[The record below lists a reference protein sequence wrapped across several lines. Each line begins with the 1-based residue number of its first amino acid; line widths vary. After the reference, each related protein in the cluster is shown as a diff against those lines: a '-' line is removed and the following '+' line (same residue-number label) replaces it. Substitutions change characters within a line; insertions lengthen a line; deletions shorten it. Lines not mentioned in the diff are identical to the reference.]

1 MSLYYV
7 RAQLVKSTPSLLT
20 GLFFV
25 VLSVVSRRLLN
36 LPTSPWTIHLFPLLL
51 GLLLPY
57 AARHQTSR
65 RRKRLWAD
73 DSHFLRLYHT
83 APIMLHSMDAHGKIL
98 HVSDHWLK
106 VLGYERHEVLGR
118 HLHNFFTDESRR
130 HSREEIHAK
139 LFISGTVKDVPFQML
154 NKKGAIHDIL
164 LSASTHYNAN
174 GGFLCSQV
182 VMADMTEK
190 QRDEQRIRQLAYE
203 DTLTQLPNRCG
214 LEILLQQALTISQQ
228 DKTPLAILSL
238 DLDHFKQI
246 NDTLG
251 SRVGNQ
257 VIEQIAQR
265 LKEHINSNQVVARI
279 GGDEFVVVIPDKTS
293 ISALRLNADILLKR
307 LSEPLIIHHQE
318 LFTSVSIGI
327 AIAPQAG
334 TDVDTLLGNANQA
347 MYQVKR
353 NGRNN
358 YAFFTRQMSDEALNK
373 LQIETDLRRAV
384 ENNELEL
391 FYQPQTCSKSQQ
403 VAAVEALIRWRHP
416 TFGLM
421 SPLQFIPIAEESG
434 QIIQIGHWVFRQAC
448 QQAQAWKRQGW
459 EDLRVAINIS
469 PRQFQDM
476 HFIDKVDAIIEETGI
491 DPRRIELEITENI
504 LMDSGQLCLNTLTD
518 LKVRGFAIA
527 VDDFGTG
534 YSSLMYLKNFPI
546 DRLKIPREFVQDIE
560 NSSDR
565 STVVEAII
573 ALSRSLKLGLV
584 AEGVETRNQ
593 LEFLLER
600 CHCSIQG
607 YYFASP
613 MTLPAVTHYIK
624 ENRSQLVL
632 EEASI
637 ATNTDSTAAVSS
649 CP

>member
-1 MSLYYV
+1 
-7 RAQLVKSTPSLLT
+7 
-20 GLFFV
+20 
-25 VLSVVSRRLLN
+25 
-36 LPTSPWTIHLFPLLL
+36 
-51 GLLLPY
+51 
-57 AARHQTSR
+57 
-65 RRKRLWAD
+65 
-73 DSHFLRLYHT
+73 
-83 APIMLHSMDAHGKIL
+83 MLHSMDAHGKIL

-118 HLHNFFTDESRR
+118 QLHDFFTDESRQ

-154 NKKGAIHDIL
+154 SKKGAIHDIL

-203 DTLTQLPNRCG
+203 DELTQLPNRCG
-214 LEILLQQALTISQQ
+214 LEILLQQALTLSQQ
-228 DKTPLAILSL
+228 DKAPLAILSL

-257 VIEQIAQR
+257 VIEQVAQR
-265 LKEHINSNQVVARI
+265 LKEHINSNQIVARI

-307 LSEPLIIHHQE
+307 LCEPLIIHHQE

-358 YAFFTRQMSDEALNK
+358 YAFFTRQMSDEALKK

-403 VAAVEALIRWRHP
+403 VAAVEALVRWRHP

-448 QQAQAWKRQGW
+448 QQAQAWKRLGW

-613 MTLPAVTHYIK
+613 MTVPAVTHYIK
-624 ENRSQLVL
+624 ENRSQLAL
-632 EEASI
+632 EEASM
-637 ATNTDSTAAVSS
+637 ATSTDNTAAVSS